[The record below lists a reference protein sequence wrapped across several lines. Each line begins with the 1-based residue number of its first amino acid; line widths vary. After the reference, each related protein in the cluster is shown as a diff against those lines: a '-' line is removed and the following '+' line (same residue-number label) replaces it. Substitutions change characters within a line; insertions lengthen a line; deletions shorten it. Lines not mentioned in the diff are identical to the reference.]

1 MPLDHVDRPGYENKQ
16 GVHFPMMHSDTIIRI
31 LVTHEVLHGVESSLP
46 EEGSDMARFEAH
58 RSEFE
63 AIASDKFDHGQF
75 KGMMK
80 ITKGDVLK
88 FVAERLNSR

>member
-16 GVHFPMMHSDTIIRI
+16 GVHFPMIHNDTIVRV
-31 LVTHEVLHGVESSLP
+31 LVTREVLQGVESLP
-46 EEGSDMARFEAH
+46 AEDGDYIARFEAH
-58 RSEFE
+58 RKELE
-63 AIASDKFDHGQF
+63 TIASDKFDHGQF

-80 ITKGDVLK
+80 ITRDDVLK